1 MSKYESTN
9 YLCTLFDIQYCQ
21 SVIRKL
27 VYGFMCRL
35 DSSVNY
41 IIQGNQLPVCGIHP
55 GYVNTGVVYYILIVD
70 RTNYTIH
77 IVYNLLH
84 VMLDDNYIY
93 GPQIVMY
100 VLLVYIWCCWVWNKA
115 IELNWIDTLLRTIEG
130 RPEWKQGRG
139 RPRRTWV
146 DAWNDTTR

>member
-1 MSKYESTN
+1 MFIGMSKYESTS
-9 YLCTLFDIQYCQ
+9 YLCTLFDIQCCQ

-41 IIQGNQLPVCGIHP
+41 IIHP

-84 VMLDDNYIY
+84 VMLDDNVLLY

-100 VLLVYIWCCWVWNKA
+100 YLYVYDAESGIKQ
-115 IELNWIDTLLRTIEG
+115 LN
-130 RPEWKQGRG
+130 
-139 RPRRTWV
+139 
-146 DAWNDTTR
+146 

>member
-1 MSKYESTN
+1 MSKYESTS
-9 YLCTLFDIQYCQ
+9 YLCTLFDIQCCQ

-41 IIQGNQLPVCGIHP
+41 IIQG
-55 GYVNTGVVYYILIVD
+55 ILATSLRYTSRIRKHWCSLLYNIVD

-77 IVYNLLH
+77 IVYNVLH
-84 VMLDDNYIY
+84 VMLDDNLLLY

-100 VLLVYIWCCWVWNKA
+100 YLYVYDAVESGIKQ
-115 IELNWIDTLLRTIEG
+115 LN
-130 RPEWKQGRG
+130 
-139 RPRRTWV
+139 
-146 DAWNDTTR
+146 